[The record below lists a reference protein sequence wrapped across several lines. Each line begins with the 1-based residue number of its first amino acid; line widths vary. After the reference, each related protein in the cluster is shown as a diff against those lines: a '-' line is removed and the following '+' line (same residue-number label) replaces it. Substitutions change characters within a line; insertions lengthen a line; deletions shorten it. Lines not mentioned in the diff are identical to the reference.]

1 MGRADLGGGYP
12 AKDYRNSAAALH
24 CRIVRFDERTAFF
37 LIEPIGR
44 FAFCAWKLLMG
55 PARKAPRRAQFFKS
69 ISQEWSFDGAIAGA
83 ESLSF

>member
-1 MGRADLGGGYP
+1 
-12 AKDYRNSAAALH
+12 
-24 CRIVRFDERTAFF
+24 
-37 LIEPIGR
+37 
-44 FAFCAWKLLMG
+44 MG